1 MLYYIIDD
9 TKSERYNC
17 HTEIRTCRLH
27 MAAAPCCDV
36 EAYIPTYSYER
47 ALVSQSV
54 GKSVSWRVSQSVS
67 WSWTWTS
74 ILWWMHPMLHFS
86 FEWRHYE
93 LWTDNSFLR
102 LIAPWVME
110 RLLISQ
116 FCCRHHHVPW
126 QMRGWLSTE
135 VGPWWSGFSLAMILL
150 HALS

>member
-54 GKSVSWRVSQSVS
+54 GKSVSWRVSQSV
-67 WSWTWTS
+67 
-74 ILWWMHPMLHFS
+74 
-86 FEWRHYE
+86 RE
-93 LWTDNSFLR
+93 LVRESQSVSQLVLNLNFNF
-102 LIAPWVME
+102 VMNA
-110 RLLISQ
+110 LYVTLQ
-116 FCCRHHHVPW
+116 F
-126 QMRGWLSTE
+126 
-135 VGPWWSGFSLAMILL
+135 
-150 HALS
+150 